1 MLNFHTE
8 IRELELGQRV
18 WIGANSKETS
28 KYVIASVFDKKIKD
42 FKNKERSK
50 NSQETILCMV
60 LRFSCSD
67 HSPPFF
73 SRFVSLCFWC
83 WVDAIAYIFF
93 LVIFF
98 LAALVYPFNCVDV
111 LFFFV
116 LLSSVSVLDGYD
128 GDGHCDKGSLRVR
141 KVKFFWT
148 LFKRPLTPPPFYLNI
163 CPILQGVFFK
173 RVFEHLI

>member
-18 WIGANSKETS
+18 WIGANSKETT
-28 KYVIASVFDKKIKD
+28 KYVVARAFDKKIKD
-42 FKNKERSK
+42 FENNEWSK

-73 SRFVSLCFWC
+73 SRFVSLCYCC

-116 LLSSVSVLDGYD
+116 LLSSVSVLDGYEVD
-128 GDGHCDKGSLRVR
+128 GDGHCDNADVYLYDLNEDITWYP
-141 KVKFFWT
+141 F
-148 LFKRPLTPPPFYLNI
+148 FYL
-163 CPILQGVFFK
+163 L
-173 RVFEHLI
+173 